1 MKRLQ
6 ASSPWLIGLVGSLL
20 FHIGLGVVAQRF
32 DAIPRSQQRVVPA
45 ELNRWPP
52 AAIEISFADA
62 VTAIAT
68 LPVTDAPS
76 TLLLALSRVEVAPS
90 RKPTRTHQAAG
101 TPEFNGPAVAGSTEY
116 NALSY
121 SDPARMSDFNTVAP
135 SALQGAFDS
144 LLTENQAASPQRMAT
159 VKDPSFLNVNDSS
172 IVQPTSASRCDSIEP
187 FDPNWRGPLHTT
199 AQIEIGV
206 SKRGSVA
213 FVHFNKS
220 SGDAELDADFVAS
233 LSKQRFTP
241 CSLAGG
247 AEIDCF
253 AKYHI
258 EFNVIRN
265 QRGDLVA
272 SLVWTPATD

>member
-1 MKRLQ
+1 
-6 ASSPWLIGLVGSLL
+6 
-20 FHIGLGVVAQRF
+20 
-32 DAIPRSQQRVVPA
+32 
-45 ELNRWPP
+45 
-52 AAIEISFADA
+52 
-62 VTAIAT
+62 VTAIASQ
-68 LPVTDAPS
+68 PVIEAPS
-76 TLLLALSRVEVAPS
+76 TLLPPQSRVEVAPS
-90 RKPTRTHQAAG
+90 RKPTKTHQAAG
-101 TPEFNGPAVAGSTEY
+101 APVIHVSAVVGSTEY
-116 NALSY
+116 DALSY
-121 SDPARMSDFNTVAP
+121 SDPTKMSDFNTVAP
-135 SALQGAFDS
+135 SALQVTFDS
-144 LLTENQAASPQRMAT
+144 PLTGNQAASPQRMAT
-159 VKDPSFLNVNDSS
+159 VKDPSFLNVNDPS

-241 CSLAGG
+241 CSLEGG